1 MFSIYMSCVDDD
13 GWGHQRE
20 KNAIRK
26 KGFHHL
32 GKEKVVLLQ
41 KKNPRFVPEFC
52 FKNNE
57 NSRLIVYEFGNR
69 EFLSSIFQN
78 EKIS

>member
-20 KNAIRK
+20 KMLFAKRDFI
-26 KGFHHL
+26 L

-41 KKNPRFVPEFC
+41 TNPRFVPEFC

-57 NSRLIVYEFGNR
+57 GSRLIVYKCEL
-69 EFLSSIFQN
+69 LSSIFQN

>member
-20 KNAIRK
+20 KMLFVKRDFILEK
-26 KGFHHL
+26 KKWFYH
-32 GKEKVVLLQ
+32 ET
-41 KKNPRFVPEFC
+41 NPRFVPEFC